1 MKTSFRSLVLC
12 LIVAFI
18 VATLNAQDIA
28 SFEKKI
34 TVKTLPNGLT
44 VLVMERPE
52 APVFSFY
59 THVDAGSAQEVL
71 GITGLA
77 HMFEHMAFKG
87 TDKIGTTNYPAE
99 KVALA
104 KVEQTYAAYQK
115 EDHKEV
121 GRDPRK
127 VAELGAA
134 WKKAI
139 AEADRYVIPNQFG
152 EIVESEGG
160 VGLNAS
166 TDWDETIYYY
176 SMPENRLQL
185 WAYLESERFLHPV
198 MREFYKERDVVM
210 EERRMRTDSSP
221 QGRLIEQFLAAAYTA
236 HPYGRPVVGWPSD
249 LRSFSA
255 TDAAHFYH
263 KYYVPADMVIAVV
276 GDIKATTALPIL
288 EKYFGRIP
296 AGAKPGPLRTVEPPQ
311 RNLREVVLHDQS
323 QPLYLEGYHRPN
335 FRDPD
340 DAVYDVMSDLLSKGR
355 TSRLY
360 RSLVRDKQIAI
371 AAQGGSFPGVKYPS
385 LFYFFAVPSRGH
397 TAQDMAGPI
406 HEEIEKLKAQDVTDE
421 ELQSIKIRA
430 KADLIRGLADNQGL
444 ASQLAEYQAYYG
456 DWRELFRQIDRIDK
470 VSKADIR
477 RVANKILTDQ
487 NRTVGVVET
496 VTAAAHRLPAVQPAN
511 PTAPAAPQPKGVQ
524 Q

>member
-1 MKTSFRSLVLC
+1 MKISVRTLVTVFIFSFV
-12 LIVAFI
+12 VH
-18 VATLNAQDIA
+18 TLNAQDIA
-28 SFEKKI
+28 SFEKRI
-34 TVKTLPNGLT
+34 TVKKLPNGLT

-59 THVDAGSAQEVL
+59 THVDVGSAQEVE

-87 TDKIGTTNYPAE
+87 TDEIGTRNYPAE

-104 KVEQTYAAYQK
+104 KVEQAYAAYQK
-115 EDHKEV
+115 ENHKQT
-121 GRDPRK
+121 GRDPKK
-127 VAELGAA
+127 VAELEAA
-134 WKKAI
+134 FEKAVS
-139 AEADRYVIPNQFG
+139 AANQYVVPNQFG

-166 TDWDETIYYY
+166 TDWDETVYFY
-176 SMPENRLQL
+176 SFPENRLEL

-221 QGRLIEQFLAAAYTA
+221 EGRLIEQFLAAAYEA

-255 TDAAHFYH
+255 TDAANFYH
-263 KYYVPADMVIAVV
+263 KYYVPADIVVAIV
-276 GDIKATTALPIL
+276 GDVKAAQAIPIV

-296 AGAKPGPLRTVEPPQ
+296 AGPKPPPLRTVEPPQ
-311 RNLREVVLHDQS
+311 NALREVILRDQS
-323 QPLYLEGYHRPN
+323 QPLYIEGYHRPD

-340 DAVYDVMSDLLSKGR
+340 DAVYDVLSDLLSKGR

-360 RSLVRDKQIAI
+360 RSLVRDKQIAL
-371 AAQGGSFPGVKYPS
+371 AAQGGTFPGNKYPS
-385 LFYFFAVPSRGH
+385 LFYFFAVPSNGH
-397 TAQDMAGPI
+397 TAQEMAKPI
-406 HEEIEKLKAQDVTDE
+406 HEEIEKLKTQDVTDE
-421 ELQSIKIRA
+421 ELQSVKTRA
-430 KADLIRGLADNQGL
+430 KADLIRGLADNEGL
-444 ASQLAEYQAYYG
+444 AAQLADYEAYYG

-477 RVANKILTDQ
+477 RVANKIFNEG
-487 NRTVGVVET
+487 NRTVGMVET
-496 VTAAAHRLPAVQPAN
+496 TKKSPPPTAA
-511 PTAPAAPQPKGVQ
+511 QPKGEQ